1 MRVLITMLLECVINE
16 IVIYKQNPNK
26 VIFITIQDNNTSAAI
41 KRFKEKF
48 SNIVFEVVYVKEFDV
63 VGITKK
69 INQLIKREKGNT
81 LFINVTEGR
90 KTMSLAGVFAAS
102 INKGLTEGAFYLRQD
117 THELMSIPLP
127 EFSLFSETKIKI
139 LKELENSTKDVSE
152 INKKVKVHRSLI
164 YASLKEL
171 IIGGHIKKDRSIT
184 DSGRIC
190 LLAAE
195 NERER

>member
-26 VIFITIQDNNTSAAI
+26 VIFITIQDDNTSAAI

-48 SNIVFEVVYVKEFDV
+48 PNIVFEVVYVKEFDV

-69 INQLIKREKGNT
+69 INQLINREKGNT

-127 EFSLFSETKIKI
+127 EFNLFSETKIKI

-171 IIGGHIKKDRSIT
+171 ISEGYIKKDRSIT

>member
-1 MRVLITMLLECVINE
+1 MLLECVINE

-41 KRFKEKF
+41 KRFREKF
-48 SNIVFEVVYVKEFDV
+48 PNIVFEVVYVKEFDV
-63 VGITKK
+63 VDITKK
-69 INQLIKREKGNT
+69 INLLIRREKGNT
-81 LFINVTEGR
+81 IFINVTEGR
-90 KTMSLAGVFAAS
+90 KIMSLAGVFAAS

-117 THELMSIPLP
+117 THELMPIPLP
-127 EFSLFSETKIKI
+127 EFSLSDTKIKI
-139 LKELENSTKDVSE
+139 LKELEKSNKDVSE
-152 INKKVKVHRSLI
+152 INKRVKVHRSLI

-195 NERER
+195 NER